1 MKFVG
6 EQRKTGNHVDTSSPS
21 QSNLSEIKD
30 CIEPRCLQRLQ
41 KQRQR
46 QRHLPC
52 QIRVCIL
59 PLLLNFYSELDQPEI
74 QQNYIRM
81 QNELQVLA
89 RKIGELES
97 EADEHTSVFP

>member
-1 MKFVG
+1 MR
-6 EQRKTGNHVDTSSPS
+6 RKSKTE
-21 QSNLSEIKD
+21 L
-30 CIEPRCLQRLQ
+30 RCLQRLQ
-41 KQRQR
+41 KRKQR

-59 PLLLNFYSELDQPEI
+59 PLSLKFHSELDQPEI

-97 EADEHTSVFP
+97 EADEHTSVFSIICESIFL